1 MIVSTV
7 DVCEGFRGGEVL
19 ERIKSSPLHVVLNI
33 GNRILF

>member
-19 ERIKSSPLHVVLNI
+19 ERIKSSPLLRV
-33 GNRILF
+33 